1 MCGLFTCQ
9 PGARDRPNTEYKWN
23 PVANEQF
30 QKKRLSMSFWFNERF
45 EYNNRIFG
53 NLEVDNGK
61 ARRDIVD
68 ILVDLRSGIVVE
80 NFESSKYL

>member
-1 MCGLFTCQ
+1 
-9 PGARDRPNTEYKWN
+9 
-23 PVANEQF
+23 
-30 QKKRLSMSFWFNERF
+30 MSFWFNERF